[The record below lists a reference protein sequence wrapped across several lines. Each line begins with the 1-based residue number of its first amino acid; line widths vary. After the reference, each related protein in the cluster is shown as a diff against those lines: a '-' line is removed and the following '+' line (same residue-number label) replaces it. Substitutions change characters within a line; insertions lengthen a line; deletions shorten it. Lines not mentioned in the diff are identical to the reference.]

1 MRIVC
6 SFFVGMLSKSDS
18 EKEKCFSLF
27 VKKIL
32 YLCGGRI
39 NGDIKWLYLNFIII
53 SKRLRKRT

>member
-6 SFFVGMLSKSDS
+6 FFVGTLSKSDS

-32 YLCGGRI
+32 YLCGGR
-39 NGDIKWLYLNFIII
+39 Y
-53 SKRLRKRT
+53 